1 MRFLRKLL
9 GISIAFAIF
18 LNIMQESEITYA
30 AGVGKKNMTIMVYMV
45 GSDLES
51 ISGNASMDLSE
62 MAESKADT
70 RHNNIIIYTG
80 GASAWQIDGL
90 SADKD
95 SILKVTSGN
104 VYVVDTVDA
113 SNMGEADTLSSF
125 INYCY
130 DNYKSDSYSLILWD
144 HGGGAVAG
152 FGYDEN
158 YDDSLTLDEL
168 QSALND
174 SVGKRATKL
183 ELAGFDACL
192 MSSLEVADVLAP
204 YANYMVA
211 SQETEPGWGWDYS
224 FLSCLTDELI
234 DGEKLGKEIID
245 SYVEFGE
252 MAYELYPQLYCD
264 LTLSCIDLEKY
275 SEVEKAMDNF
285 FISLKD
291 GLTIRNIPQVSRA
304 CSRVKGFG
312 EYSSNYSYG
321 MLDSINLI
329 NQLVRVQKS
338 EEADQLLKAIDCMVV
353 YKSGNVED
361 ANGISICY
369 PNNTDDTYRYAY
381 MYISE
386 QVDFSKGYRNFISE
400 LYDND
405 KGNESSRSVDLSS
418 MVSNVDIIE
427 TSENCSSYDVKLQI
441 NDEQLNNISKINAFI
456 MFNTGQLNWNTGREP
471 DRESEKYM
479 VVYSG
484 KNIPVGDDGYAHVYY
499 ADKALYARNAL
510 TEEVSKTPLFL
521 VESNAQAKERRY
533 TMPIILNR
541 YEHSL
546 SWNMEVANLQIY
558 VNEDNPDGQ
567 IGSVIPYSDSDT
579 PDKQLLCID
588 NYDMMAI
595 AVSEYYIARDENGN
609 ILPIS
614 EWENSGR
621 MSGYEFPCAY
631 FQLITKPIENP
642 ECFYCMFVIYDK
654 QGNAISTE
662 LIPLTDKR

>member
-291 GLTIRNIPQVSRA
+291 GLTIRNIPQV
-304 CSRVKGFG
+304 
-312 EYSSNYSYG
+312 
-321 MLDSINLI
+321 
-329 NQLVRVQKS
+329 
-338 EEADQLLKAIDCMVV
+338 
-353 YKSGNVED
+353 
-361 ANGISICY
+361 
-369 PNNTDDTYRYAY
+369 
-381 MYISE
+381 
-386 QVDFSKGYRNFISE
+386 
-400 LYDND
+400 
-405 KGNESSRSVDLSS
+405 
-418 MVSNVDIIE
+418 
-427 TSENCSSYDVKLQI
+427 
-441 NDEQLNNISKINAFI
+441 
-456 MFNTGQLNWNTGREP
+456 
-471 DRESEKYM
+471 
-479 VVYSG
+479 
-484 KNIPVGDDGYAHVYY
+484 
-499 ADKALYARNAL
+499 
-510 TEEVSKTPLFL
+510 
-521 VESNAQAKERRY
+521 
-533 TMPIILNR
+533 
-541 YEHSL
+541 
-546 SWNMEVANLQIY
+546 
-558 VNEDNPDGQ
+558 
-567 IGSVIPYSDSDT
+567 
-579 PDKQLLCID
+579 
-588 NYDMMAI
+588 
-595 AVSEYYIARDENGN
+595 
-609 ILPIS
+609 
-614 EWENSGR
+614 
-621 MSGYEFPCAY
+621 
-631 FQLITKPIENP
+631 
-642 ECFYCMFVIYDK
+642 
-654 QGNAISTE
+654 
-662 LIPLTDKR
+662 